1 MDPTVP
7 PLCDGVS
14 FTLCDDDVYAFGGAV
29 PEIIWRLHL
38 VTHTWHEIPCN
49 GSVPA
54 ARKHHAAVSFAGNL
68 LLCGG
73 EPLHASFL
81 KPPKLMPYYEL
92 SLDNMTWRLIDTI
105 GAIPLNR
112 SHHACSVVGE
122 SMILLGGKPLLSKE
136 DGVLTNERLDEF
148 TQAGFYD
155 VYIFDIISRF
165 WRAVVALGPTPR
177 LWGHSAAVY
186 DERYIL
192 VFGGMDVS
200 ANEMVV
206 ISRYGSPHHRHD
218 PPVAEVSAK
227 LYILDTEQMKLRVV
241 SPAVQYSTPPRAF
254 HAAHI
259 DGVRMYVLGGVTVAK
274 QGNLV
279 PFDDI
284 RVYDIIEGKW
294 SLMEL
299 PLQFPTAVRRLSFA
313 YESQLVVV
321 PSTTSMWCL
330 DVHKQAV
337 AKGWK
342 EVPTS
347 HVRVTTI
354 PATSEADE
362 YNELLNP
369 RRCTSYDDIPC
380 AHANRVELSHSM
392 PPSTSPRA
400 PSMQFDMIID
410 EIHQLRELLTQR
422 GPRQPSPQSPR
433 QQQEQN
439 TEESPPTATVTEGP
453 QPARNEV
460 ESSKM
465 CERRRRG
472 REKIKKLAHQKEL
485 ILQLTRRLEH
495 LLERRKREK
504 QEETTESLAVG
515 QQLPE
520 KTSGEALED
529 DPLICSLAKHCEC
542 DASVP
547 SPQSPLHDTLL
558 SFQREGVEKKE
569 QESFNNQDGTLD
581 QWTTLIEILKKSP
594 MKPSS
599 KAFRASVIII

>member
-7 PLCDGVS
+7 PFCDGVS

-38 VTHTWHEIPCN
+38 VTHTWHEIPCT

-54 ARKHHAAVSFAGNL
+54 ARKNHAAVSFAGNL

-81 KPPKLMPYYEL
+81 QPPKLMPYYEL
-92 SLDNMTWRLIDTI
+92 SLDTMAWSLIDTI

-122 SMILLGGKPLLSKE
+122 SMILLGGKPLLSKDE
-136 DGVLTNERLDEF
+136 GVLTNERLNEF

-155 VYIFDIISRF
+155 VYIFDILSRF
-165 WRAVVALGPTPR
+165 WRAVVALGPALR

-200 ANEMVV
+200 ANETVV

-218 PPVAEVSAK
+218 PPVAEVSDK
-227 LYILDTEQMKLRVV
+227 LYILDTEQMKFRVV
-241 SPAVQYSTPPRAF
+241 SPAVQYPTPPRAF

-274 QGNLV
+274 HGNLV
-279 PFDDI
+279 PFDDM
-284 RVYDIIEGKW
+284 RVYNIIEGKW
-294 SLMEL
+294 NLMEF
-299 PLQFPTAVRRLSFA
+299 PLRFPAAVRRLSFA

-321 PSTTSMWCL
+321 PNMTSMWCL
-330 DVHKQAV
+330 DVHKQA
-337 AKGWK
+337 ASKGWK

-347 HVRVTTI
+347 HVKVAAI

-369 RRCTSYDDIPC
+369 RRRTAYDDIPC
-380 AHANRVELSHSM
+380 GHTDGVELSQSM

-400 PSMQFDMIID
+400 PSMQFDMIMD

-422 GPRQPSPQSPR
+422 GPRQPSPHSP
-433 QQQEQN
+433 QQKQRN
-439 TEESPPTATVTEGP
+439 KEERPPTATVTEGL
-453 QPARNEV
+453 QTARNEV
-460 ESSKM
+460 ESAKM
-465 CERRRRG
+465 RERRRRG
-472 REKIKKLAHQKEL
+472 REKLKKLTHQKEL

-495 LLERRKREK
+495 LLERKKEEK
-504 QEETTESLAVG
+504 QEETTGLFAVG
-515 QQLPE
+515 QQLSQS
-520 KTSGEALED
+520 TSDEALEA
-529 DPLICSLAKHCEC
+529 DPLICSLAKHCER

-547 SPQSPLHDTLL
+547 SPQSPLHDTLI
-558 SFQREGVEKKE
+558 SFQREGVEKKG
-569 QESFNNQDGTLD
+569 QVSFNDQDGTPE
-581 QWTTLIEILKKSP
+581 QWTRLIEILKKSP

-599 KAFRASVIII
+599 KAFRASVVMI